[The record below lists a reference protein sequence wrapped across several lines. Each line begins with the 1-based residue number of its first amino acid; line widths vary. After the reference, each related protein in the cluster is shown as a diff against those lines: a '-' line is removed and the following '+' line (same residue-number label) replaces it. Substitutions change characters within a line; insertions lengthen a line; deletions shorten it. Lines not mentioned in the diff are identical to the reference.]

1 MSSKDKR
8 QYLLNNYPLG
18 AISNR
23 FDMVQCIPDICHCF
37 STDKIL
43 GTTCGACDKYQ
54 VWYSVN
60 LGSHYPCFKSNLK
73 EIVNMRYDVSTHTQ
87 QKYDISKR
95 YIIIQYQL

>member
-18 AISNR
+18 AISSR
-23 FDMVQCIPDICHCF
+23 FDMVQCIPDICHFF

-73 EIVNMRYDVSTHTQ
+73 RLST
-87 QKYDISKR
+87 
-95 YIIIQYQL
+95 